1 MKLLFVFTGGTI
13 GSTLSDGYIS
23 ADKGKPYLLIERYK
37 EIFGIDFRYDV
48 IQPYTELSENN
59 TGDTLRELIDSVKPN
74 LQKDYSGIII
84 THGTDTLQYTA
95 AMLSYT
101 LDTPVPICIVSS
113 NYPIEDK
120 RANGLVNL
128 RTAIEFIK
136 YVGAAG
142 VWVPYKNGDEP
153 PKVHRG
159 SRLIG
164 GQPFT
169 DFLYSV
175 QNRYGFEYEK
185 DGAFSQKTGFS
196 EIQNEIPFFEGDK
209 LASVSDKILKL
220 ESYPGMVYPQISDF
234 VKYILM
240 SSFHSGTVN
249 TKSSYAQGFFR
260 EAKSRGIPVF
270 LTGTLEG
277 ESYDS
282 TRQFEDL
289 GIIPINGISPVA
301 AYVKLWL
308 CCTEGRDARK
318 DMNKAL
324 AGDLTRSL

>member
-1 MKLLFVFTGGTI
+1 MKVLFVFTGGTI
-13 GSTLSDGYIS
+13 GSTLSGGYIS
-23 ADKGKPYLLIERYK
+23 ADEGKPYLLIESYRK
-37 EIFGIDFRYDV
+37 KFGMDFEYDI

-59 TGDTLRELIDSVKPN
+59 TGDTLRNLIGSVKPN
-74 LQKDYSGIII
+74 LDRGYDGIII

-101 LDTPVPICIVSS
+101 LDTSVPVCIVSA

-120 RANGLVNL
+120 RSNGLDNL
-128 RTAIEFIK
+128 KTAVDFINK
-136 YVGAAG
+136 SGAAG
-142 VWVPYKNGDEP
+142 VWVPYKNGEET

-169 DFLYSV
+169 DYLYSV
-175 QNRYGFEYEK
+175 RDNYGYEYRNGVFLKKSE
-185 DGAFSQKTGFS
+185 FS
-196 EIQNEIPFFEGDK
+196 EIKNEISFFGGERLGAAADM
-209 LASVSDKILKL
+209 ILRV
-220 ESYPGMVYPQISDF
+220 ESYPGMLYPIIPPS

-249 TKSSYAQGFFR
+249 TKSPSAAGFFR
-260 EAKSRGIPVF
+260 EALGRGVKVF

-277 ESYDS
+277 ESYES
-282 TRQFEDL
+282 TKAFEDL
-289 GIIPINGISPVA
+289 GICPLNGLSPVA

-308 CCTEGRDARK
+308 CCVEGIDAPGA
-318 DMNKAL
+318 MGKAL
-324 AGDLTRSL
+324 AGDITVS